1 MLAQEPR
8 YPNSGTDGH
17 ATLLAAW
24 KGVCY
29 VTECAGG
36 EIVKRGKENVNGDP
50 IPSPLSD

>member
-1 MLAQEPR
+1 MSAQEPR

-29 VTECAGG
+29 VTECEGG
-36 EIVKRGKENVNGDP
+36 GDSEERKRKMSMVTQYH
-50 IPSPLSD
+50 LL